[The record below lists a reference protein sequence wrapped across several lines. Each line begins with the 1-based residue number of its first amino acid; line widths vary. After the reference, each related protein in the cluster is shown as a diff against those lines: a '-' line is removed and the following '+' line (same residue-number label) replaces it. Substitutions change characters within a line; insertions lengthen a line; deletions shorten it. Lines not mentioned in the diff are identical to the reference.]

1 MYLTRPNDV
10 TTICTTS
17 IPHIW
22 LQLIAPDCGRSTLNI
37 LIEAA
42 AGAPNQQ
49 RLKQQSLWTCQ
60 CSFWHASLQYL
71 ANVHWL
77 HLWREGAEQP
87 RHLGKARVSWN
98 VKVRSPELEAS
109 VANFSSG
116 SRIRGSSVVDKVMS
130 SVFPPSSTFNF
141 SRTCRTVERRERRS
155 FKTSPLRRFTA
166 TRHFSGILRSVG
178 QQGAFPRGIAL
189 EPESS
194 STPE

>member
-1 MYLTRPNDV
+1 M
-10 TTICTTS
+10 
-17 IPHIW
+17 
-22 LQLIAPDCGRSTLNI
+22 NI
-37 LIEAA
+37 LIEAT

-77 HLWREGAEQP
+77 HLRREGAEQP

-98 VKVRSPELEAS
+98 VKVRPELEAS

-166 TRHFSGILRSVG
+166 TRHFPGILRSGG
-178 QQGAFPRGIAL
+178 QQGALPRGIAL
-189 EPESS
+189 EPESN

>member
-1 MYLTRPNDV
+1 MNE
-10 TTICTTS
+10 
-17 IPHIW
+17 
-22 LQLIAPDCGRSTLNI
+22 

-141 SRTCRTVERRERRS
+141 SRTCRTVER
-155 FKTSPLRRFTA
+155 
-166 TRHFSGILRSVG
+166 
-178 QQGAFPRGIAL
+178 
-189 EPESS
+189 
-194 STPE
+194 